1 MKKKKILIT
10 VLILVLVCLS
20 ACGKKE
26 ADSNSKDNLLGKWT
40 FVEMPVIKCENAKYM
55 YSVGYDKLELFSD
68 GSAIENGYSE
78 KWIAENGRLKIGDD
92 VSSYEL
98 SGDKLKVTDDDGC
111 QRIYERN

>member
-40 FVEMPVIKCENAKYM
+40 LVEMPVIKC
-55 YSVGYDKLELFSD
+55 
-68 GSAIENGYSE
+68 
-78 KWIAENGRLKIGDD
+78 
-92 VSSYEL
+92 
-98 SGDKLKVTDDDGC
+98 KV
-111 QRIYERN
+111 YV